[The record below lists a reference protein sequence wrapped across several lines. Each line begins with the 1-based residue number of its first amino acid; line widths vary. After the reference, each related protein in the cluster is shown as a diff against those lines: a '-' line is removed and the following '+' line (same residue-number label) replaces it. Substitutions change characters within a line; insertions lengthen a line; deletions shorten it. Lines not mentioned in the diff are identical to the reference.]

1 MLYSMT
7 GYGSAEANIG
17 EYQCMLE
24 LKALNGKQLDVY
36 TKIPQNLKA
45 LEIKLRQGIKQALK
59 RGSIEVIINLKQ
71 NGASKPLVINK
82 DLVAYYLKNIE
93 DISTAYGIEK
103 EHILPTIMRMP
114 EIVSYSQDI
123 FSSEEETALLRLLEN
138 VCEKL
143 SAQRAHEGKML
154 FDLLDEKVKNIEILS
169 EKIEPLD
176 AQRSADKKN
185 KIQTALQ
192 GQQLDTSFDQNRL
205 EQEIIYY
212 IEKLDISEERVRL
225 KHHCT
230 YFQEILNNEDDL
242 KGKKLGFIAQEI
254 GREINTLGAKANHAE
269 IQKIVVQMKDELEQI
284 KEQVAN
290 AL

>member
-17 EYQCMLE
+17 DYQCMLE

-45 LEIKLRQGIKQALK
+45 LEIKLRQEIKQELK
-59 RGSIEVIINLKQ
+59 RGSVEVIINLKQ

-93 DISTAYGIEK
+93 DISTTYGIEK
-103 EHILPTIMRMP
+103 EHILPTLMRMP
-114 EIVSYSQDI
+114 EIVSYSQDL
-123 FSSEEETALLRLLEN
+123 FSDKEETQLLNLLKE
-138 VCEKL
+138 VCTKL
-143 SAQRAHEGKML
+143 TAQRAHEGKML
-154 FDLLDEKVKNIEILS
+154 FDLLDEKVKNIETLS

-176 AQRSADKKN
+176 AQRSADKKD
-185 KIQTALQ
+185 KIKAALKDQ
-192 GQQLDTSFDQNRL
+192 PLDTSFDKNRL

-254 GREINTLGAKANHAE
+254 GREINTLGAKANHSE

>member
-17 EYQCMLE
+17 DYQCMLE

-45 LEIKLRQGIKQALK
+45 LEIKLRQEIKQELK

-93 DISTAYGIEK
+93 EISTTYGIEK
-103 EHILPTIMRMP
+103 EQILPTIMRMP
-114 EIVSYSQDI
+114 EIVSYSQDL
-123 FSSEEETALLRLLEN
+123 FSETEEEQLIELLKT
-138 VCEKL
+138 VCDKL
-143 SAQRAHEGKML
+143 TSQRAHEGKML
-154 FDLLDEKVKNIEILS
+154 FELLDEKVKNIELLS

-176 AQRSADKKN
+176 AQRSADKKD
-185 KIQTALQ
+185 KIQAALQ
-192 GQQLDTSFDQNRL
+192 DQPLDSSFDKNRL

-230 YFQEILNNEDDL
+230 YFQEILNNSDDL

-254 GREINTLGAKANHAE
+254 GREINTLGAKANHSE